1 MLGRCELPPELRQTR
16 VRFDILALYRCKN
29 PTLKTLFQAA
39 AQAEEG
45 NPDGHPKKQGNQ
57 RRVDSSQQRTPTT
70 TEGQSI
76 SCLLTHASLETA
88 DVRSTRATLER
99 RCCPLVVGF
108 SKKKKRF
115 RGISPVT

>member
-1 MLGRCELPPELRQTR
+1 MGRCELPLELRQTR
-16 VRFDILALYRCKN
+16 LRFDILALYRCKN
-29 PTLKTLFQAA
+29 PTLKTPLQAA

-88 DVRSTRATLER
+88 DVRSTR
-99 RCCPLVVGF
+99 G
-108 SKKKKRF
+108 
-115 RGISPVT
+115 GIREAVSPSGGRLQ